1 MESND
6 EIVREIVS
14 LIRDYPNDYELGKK
28 VREIFREKLKEEKN
42 DNRD

>member
-1 MESND
+1 MESNE

-42 DNRD
+42 DNRN

>member
-1 MESND
+1 MEIND